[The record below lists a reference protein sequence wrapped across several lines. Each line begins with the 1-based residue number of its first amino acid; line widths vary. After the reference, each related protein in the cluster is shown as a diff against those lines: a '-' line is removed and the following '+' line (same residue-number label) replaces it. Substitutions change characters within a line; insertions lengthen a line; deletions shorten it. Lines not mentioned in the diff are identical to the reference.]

1 MSSDHKKTFSKIV
14 CFVGELNQIFGSKYD
29 NIKRYYKLL
38 KASMTNPSSVNS
50 HVLIFETFSKQ
61 NKESIV
67 SKDLS
72 FCENIK
78 FSDRVFINLQ
88 TIYSE
93 SDKETKENMSKH
105 LQLIGYLSTGD
116 QDFKDSLVNN
126 KNVSQKIIK
135 SVNEPSNPVVDES
148 SNEFKYINKFAET
161 IKDSLADEDFEENP
175 IKAALNLVK
184 SGKLNNIFSTMKKEK
199 EEGRLDLGKLLMN
212 VQAMTSELKSEMA
225 TEGDSKANDTMSLLS
240 NTLTSLEQGKE
251 VDPTSLLTNV
261 KGMMSDLNIDEKSLG
276 GMGGMLSSMLGGG
289 NDGGSDMGLMLST
302 IMGGGN
308 QEEKD
313 LSNMLKILESDTKK
327 DSSN

>member
-14 CFVGELNQIFGSKYD
+14 CFVGELNQTFGSKYD

-38 KASMTNPSSVNS
+38 KASMTNPSSVSS

-61 NKESIV
+61 NKESVI

-116 QDFKDSLVNN
+116 EDFKDSLVNN
-126 KNVSQKIIK
+126 KNVSQKLIK
-135 SVNEPSNPVVDES
+135 SVNEPVKPLVDES
-148 SNEFKYINKFAET
+148 SNEYKYINKFAET
-161 IKDSLADEDFEENP
+161 IKDSLTDEDFEENP

-184 SGKLNNIFSTMKKEK
+184 SGKLNDIFSTMKKEK

-212 VQAMTSELKSEMA
+212 VQAMTSDIKSGMDL
-225 TEGDSKANDTMSLLS
+225 GDSKANDTMSLLS

-261 KGMMSDLNIDEKSLG
+261 KGMMSDLNIDESSLG
-276 GMGGMLSSMLGGG
+276 GVGGMISNMLGGG

-308 QEEKD
+308 QEEKE
-313 LSNMLKILESDTKK
+313 LSNMLKMLESDSNGKK
-327 DSSN
+327 